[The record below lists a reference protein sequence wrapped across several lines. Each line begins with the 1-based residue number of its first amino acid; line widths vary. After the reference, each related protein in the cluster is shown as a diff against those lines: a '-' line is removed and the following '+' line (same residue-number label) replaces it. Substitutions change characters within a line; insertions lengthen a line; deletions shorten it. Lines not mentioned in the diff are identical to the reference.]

1 SPAGCKRNSAGLTSI
16 GRLGLRENGYV
27 EESERDDRIPL
38 VDHFFNA
45 CHGWSAASRG
55 GASHHLFGHED
66 QQYPMR
72 LPPLS
77 HCDVDSLTAILK
89 MPAARLRTSTGYC
102 GRSSD
107 QPSRFWNALVMDQKQ
122 RPIGRS
128 SMGKVMVK
136 HKSH

>member
-1 SPAGCKRNSAGLTSI
+1 AERGIGRGLTSI

-27 EESERDDRIPL
+27 E
-38 VDHFFNA
+38 
-45 CHGWSAASRG
+45 SRNVTIEYRWWIIFSTLPPTG
-55 GASHHLFGHED
+55 GA
-66 QQYPMR
+66 QPVQYPMR

-107 QPSRFWNALVMDQKQ
+107 QPSRFWNALIMDQKQ